1 VLVRGCGFGKGD
13 TVRGHRFRK
22 LIAHTREAIEERD
35 DDRARELLRRCPTG
49 HERVAASLLFNHSSP
64 LGSKE
69 SPDLLLELYER
80 ARLARLSLIDE
91 YARAPEALN
100 GFGRRFE
107 GPIRR

>member
-1 VLVRGCGFGKGD
+1 
-13 TVRGHRFRK
+13 VRGHRFRK